1 MGISGLWLGT
11 TKNKKT
17 GNVPTLWV
25 GATREESLDSCGSCP
40 LLKRNAPDNK
50 ARCYAQHGS
59 PSFAH
64 AAMVKCASKGK
75 DYSFARA
82 ILSRAASARMVRFG
96 AIGDPAAI
104 DPDILLRWIDGS
116 RKLGLDVVGYTHQ
129 WREDA
134 HQWLSEHFMASCD
147 SLDEVDEAERMG
159 WRATVVV
166 RPDFTKGRTHDGTKA
181 VVVCPAIAAER
192 KGRKVTC
199 NDCRMCDPSK
209 PGPVIAFP
217 DHGPTARNK
226 GR

>member
-11 TKNKKT
+11 TTNKKT

-82 ILSRAASARMVRFG
+82 VLNRAASARMVRFG

-104 DPDILLRWIDGS
+104 DPDILLRWIKGS

-134 HQWLSEHFMASCD
+134 HQWLSAHFMASCD

-159 WRATVVV
+159 WRACVVV

-192 KGRKVTC
+192 K
-199 NDCRMCDPSK
+199 
-209 PGPVIAFP
+209 
-217 DHGPTARNK
+217 
-226 GR
+226 